1 MKVLIHDL
9 PEKQFQRMKIENE
22 ITVIQVDG
30 AYAPCQGCFKCWLK
44 NSGYCDIKDSLRHIG
59 SVLGRCDEL
68 ILISKLTYG
77 GYSTP
82 IESLG
87 F

>member
-1 MKVLIHDL
+1 
-9 PEKQFQRMKIENE
+9 MKIENE